1 MRKGEEEAEIKNETV
16 QARNR
21 FSQIVNTPLPARR
34 KRKPAANCSIANHYV

>member
-21 FSQIVNTPLPARR
+21 FSQIVNTPLPASH
-34 KRKPAANCSIANHYV
+34 CLTTYQGFSMFI